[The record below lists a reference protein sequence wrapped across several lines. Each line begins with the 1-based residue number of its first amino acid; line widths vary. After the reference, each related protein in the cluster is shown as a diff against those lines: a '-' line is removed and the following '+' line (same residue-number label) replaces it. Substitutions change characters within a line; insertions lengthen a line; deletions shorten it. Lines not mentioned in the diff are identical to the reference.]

1 LNGIEFSQKLVSFVT
16 FLPVFF
22 LSLTI
27 HEFAHAY
34 SAYKMGDNTAKDL
47 GRMTINPLKHI
58 DLIGSVLMPLAA
70 FASGYALIGWAKPV
84 PVDRGNFK
92 NEMRDDAIVSFAG
105 PFSNLLLSLFFFAV
119 FVFVFKFGN
128 FLSDY
133 SQSVYNLVWQGF
145 YFNMFLFFFNLIPIP
160 PLDGVHIAYD
170 IFPNNITARL
180 VNMGLYGSIV
190 LMFFIYSPLWG
201 FFVKLINLVV
211 KLFVNLAGL

>member
-1 LNGIEFSQKLVSFVT
+1 MNGIEFSQKLVSFVT

>member
-1 LNGIEFSQKLVSFVT
+1 
-16 FLPVFF
+16 
-22 LSLTI
+22 
-27 HEFAHAY
+27 
-34 SAYKMGDNTAKDL
+34 
-47 GRMTINPLKHI
+47 
-58 DLIGSVLMPLAA
+58 
-70 FASGYALIGWAKPV
+70 
-84 PVDRGNFK
+84 
-92 NEMRDDAIVSFAG
+92 MRDDAIVSFAG